1 MSEAVTELDQI
12 QEIID
17 RLSVAVPKVR
27 GILVARND
35 GLPLV
40 QTSVQDEATR
50 MAAMTSTAVSLNK
63 RIISIMGAGD
73 LTETSISGTDGQILL
88 YTAGPRAVLAVITES
103 KANVALINHK
113 ARLTAKEIAQKF
125 GEA

>member
-1 MSEAVTELDQI
+1 MSKADTELDQI

-17 RLSVAVPKVR
+17 RLSAVVPKVR

-40 QTSVQDEATR
+40 QTSVQDEAIR

>member
-1 MSEAVTELDQI
+1 MSTTSTELGEI
-12 QEIID
+12 REIID
-17 RLSVAVPKVR
+17 RLSVAVPKIR

-40 QTSVQDEATR
+40 QTSGQSEATR

-73 LTETSISGTDGQILL
+73 LTETSIFGTEGQILL
-88 YTAGPRAVLAVITES
+88 YTAGPRAVLAVMTEN

-113 ARLTAKEIAQKF
+113 ARITAKEIASKF
-125 GEA
+125 GAE

>member
-1 MSEAVTELDQI
+1 MSKADTELDQI
-12 QEIID
+12 QEIIN
-17 RLSVAVPKVR
+17 RLSVAVPKIR

-40 QTSVQDEATR
+40 QTSVQGEATR

-73 LTETSISGTDGQILL
+73 LTETSISGTEGQILL
-88 YTAGPRAVLAVITES
+88 YTAGPRAVLAVMTED

-113 ARLTAKEIAQKF
+113 ARTTAKEIAQKF
-125 GEA
+125 GAA